1 MELIVVSG
9 LSGAG
14 KSVALRVLEDQG
26 YFCIDNLPMALLDSL
41 ATHAEGK
48 QAAPSKLAVGIDA
61 RASRDDIHGYGE
73 HIAAL
78 RARGFRASTLFLEA
92 NDDVLLR
99 RFSETRRKHPLT
111 DSDATL
117 RDAIETE
124 RRLLDPISDCADI
137 ILDTSKTNVH
147 EFRERVRHRIG
158 GAPDAPLTVLFLS
171 FGFKYGVPGDVDY
184 VFDVR
189 CLPNPHWK
197 PALKPQT
204 GQDEDVA
211 TYLASL
217 PECQALEADIASFLE
232 RWLPAF
238 EGQDRTYITVGIGC
252 TGGRH
257 RSVYL
262 VEALARRFRAAGRA
276 IQIRHS
282 ELA

>member
-26 YFCIDNLPMALLDSL
+26 YFCIDTLPMALLDSL
-41 ATHAEGK
+41 ATHAE
-48 QAAPSKLAVGIDA
+48 AAPEAPRQLAVGVDA
-61 RASRDDIHGYGE
+61 RASRNELRGYSE
-73 HIAAL
+73 HITAL
-78 RARGFRASTLFLEA
+78 RARGVRVSTLFLEA
-92 NDDVLLR
+92 DEDVLLR

-111 DSDATL
+111 DADITL
-117 RDAIETE
+117 RDAIATE
-124 RRLLDPISDCADI
+124 RTLLDPIADCAEI

-147 EFRERVRHRIG
+147 ELRERVRHRIG
-158 GAPDAPLTVLFLS
+158 GTPDAPLTVLFLS
-171 FGFKYGVPGDVDY
+171 FGFKYGVPDDVDY

-204 GQDEDVA
+204 GQDADVA
-211 TYLASL
+211 DYLASL
-217 PECQALEADIASFLE
+217 PACQALENDIASFLD

-262 VEALARRFRAAGRA
+262 VEALAERFRAAGRA

>member
-1 MELIVVSG
+1 MELIIVSG

-14 KSVALRVLEDQG
+14 KSAALRVLEDQG

-41 ATHAEGK
+41 ADHANSK
-48 QAAPSKLAVGIDA
+48 PAAPNKLAVGIDA
-61 RASRDDIHGYGE
+61 RASRDDIQGYSD

-92 NDDVLLR
+92 DDEVLLR

-124 RRLLDPISDCADI
+124 RRLLDPIADCADI
-137 ILDTSKTNVH
+137 ILDTSRTNVH
-147 EFRERVRHRIG
+147 ELRERVRHRIG
-158 GAPDAPLTVLFLS
+158 GAPDAPLTVLFMS
-171 FGFKYGVPGDVDY
+171 FGFKYGVPDDVDY

-204 GQDEDVA
+204 GQDTDVA
-211 TYLASL
+211 EYLASL

>member
-1 MELIVVSG
+1 MELIIVSG

-41 ATHAEGK
+41 ASHAEAK
-48 QAAPSKLAVGIDA
+48 QAAPSRLAVGIDA
-61 RASRDDIHGYGE
+61 RASRDDIQGYSD

-78 RARGFRASTLFLEA
+78 RARGIRASTLFLEA
-92 NDDVLLR
+92 DDDVLLR

-111 DSDATL
+111 DNDATL

-124 RRLLDPISDCADI
+124 RRLLDPIADCADI
-137 ILDTSKTNVH
+137 ILDTSQTNVH
-147 EFRERVRHRIG
+147 ELRERVRHRIG

-171 FGFKYGVPGDVDY
+171 FGFKYGVPDDVDY

-204 GQDEDVA
+204 GQDADVA
-211 TYLASL
+211 DYLASL
-217 PECQALEADIASFLE
+217 PACQALESDIASFLE